1 MNVDI
6 MEALS
11 AVAKEKKIDR
21 EALHDIIEDIFRS
34 VIRKRYEEDDNFD
47 VIVNIEKGDIE
58 IYQEMTVV
66 KEVENEQYEISLE
79 DAQKVEEDIEIGDE
93 YVVVIKPEHFGR
105 RLIHFARQQ
114 LMQKIRDFEKEKIV
128 AEFEDRIGE
137 IIIGDIHQLNKN
149 GAYINIDKNEV
160 FLPRREQ
167 IKKEHLRRNHRQKSL
182 PTMAVLKILLKL
194 YRE

>member
-66 KEVENEQYEISLE
+66 KEVENEQYDISLE
-79 DAQKVEEDIEIGDE
+79 ESPA
-93 YVVVIKPEHFGR
+93 
-105 RLIHFARQQ
+105 
-114 LMQKIRDFEKEKIV
+114 
-128 AEFEDRIGE
+128 
-137 IIIGDIHQLNKN
+137 
-149 GAYINIDKNEV
+149 
-160 FLPRREQ
+160 
-167 IKKEHLRRNHRQKSL
+167 
-182 PTMAVLKILLKL
+182 
-194 YRE
+194 